1 LESHLSR
8 LQRRAFEQ
16 CIPLNVSFEITL
28 RCNLR
33 CVHCYNFDRDLPY
46 LPEKQRGDELTD
58 AEVHR
63 ILDEVRAEG
72 CLFLAFTGGEALLH
86 PGLEDFIRHAR
97 SSGMAVRVKTNGAL
111 LSPAMVERIVSAG
124 ATAVDISLYG
134 SRAETHDT
142 FVKSV
147 GAFERTLVGAGRAR
161 DAGLEMKL
169 SFILHKEN
177 AGEIGSMIAIAER
190 LGIPYAI
197 TPEIFVRYDG
207 SRTSTDHRV
216 DAGTLESLFRGPL
229 RHLLPPLE
237 AKRTSVQCSCARSV
251 CGITA
256 FGEVYPCIGAPVPSG
271 NLRRNSFH
279 EVWSNSPTLR
289 WIRGL
294 TLQDFPACRSCDHMK
309 HCRRSSGVIYNNTGF
324 YNGPRHFG
332 EDWSCVEAEVYHRI
346 HDDDREPEPAP
357 RPGVRCG

>member
-1 LESHLSR
+1 
-8 LQRRAFEQ
+8 
-16 CIPLNVSFEITL
+16 
-28 RCNLR
+28 
-33 CVHCYNFDRDLPY
+33 
-46 LPEKQRGDELTD
+46 
-58 AEVHR
+58 
-63 ILDEVRAEG
+63 
-72 CLFLAFTGGEALLH
+72 
-86 PGLEDFIRHAR
+86 
-97 SSGMAVRVKTNGAL
+97 
-111 LSPAMVERIVSAG
+111 
-124 ATAVDISLYG
+124 
-134 SRAETHDT
+134 
-142 FVKSV
+142 
-147 GAFERTLVGAGRAR
+147 
-161 DAGLEMKL
+161 
-169 SFILHKEN
+169 
-177 AGEIGSMIAIAER
+177 
-190 LGIPYAI
+190 
-197 TPEIFVRYDG
+197 
-207 SRTSTDHRV
+207 
-216 DAGTLESLFRGPL
+216 
-229 RHLLPPLE
+229 
-237 AKRTSVQCSCARSV
+237 V